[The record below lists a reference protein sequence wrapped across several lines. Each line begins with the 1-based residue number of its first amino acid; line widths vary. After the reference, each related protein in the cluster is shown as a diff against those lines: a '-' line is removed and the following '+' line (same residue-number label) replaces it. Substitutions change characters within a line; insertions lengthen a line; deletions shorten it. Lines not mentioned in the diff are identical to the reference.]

1 MTHVAESLHRYQPR
15 ALSPDQWNLARPNA
29 VALVTRATTD
39 TSATGRSLLSLLA
52 NFLAWHP
59 LWDRQSDPD
68 LAALLSPFHI
78 DTYVSSSTQHRNAGA
93 GLRRLA
99 RCVGAMPQR
108 TTTPSK
114 RPSAGATTFWHA
126 VAGRGPLTAL
136 VVASRRCG
144 RVLTPRTFTDVA
156 GNLVEEAL
164 DLAELVAGC
173 AREGDAGTVSV
184 LHDVARTL
192 RSSSDGEQMEG
203 EVSSRTARPSRTTET
218 SIRTP
223 SRTAVLRQAREARRR
238 REEARV
244 LAQTGPT
251 ARPLDELTAPL
262 PAIEEATA
270 TYRPYRFSDS
280 DWSLVEETTRAL
292 LRAYGPPS
300 VTWVQTQAGVI
311 ARFCRWVATRPER
324 IHRGEVL
331 RVDETLETGL
341 IDLYLAGPLANVP
354 DSSRATA
361 RSLVRRATRNLSPLP
376 TGSIAYHPVN
386 PPYSAAECAAYL
398 RLARLQ
404 PTSATRRGMSSLV
417 ALGLGAGLSSQEQRE
432 VSDERVHEVDLDGEK
447 LLVVDVPGPRARHVV
462 VRAPYDDLL
471 REAIALHREQGRRG
485 NQPLYG
491 TKVDRHNA
499 SGTVTG
505 SARTAFGVGVQI
517 DPARLRSTWLVALMS
532 ADLPLGVLL
541 KVSGLRSA
549 RTLVD
554 LLPYCPE
561 PSEDAVLTAL
571 RAAGERSVSS

>member
-1 MTHVAESLHRYQPR
+1 MSDVAEGLDRYQPK
-15 ALSPDQWNLARPNA
+15 ALSSAQWDLARPNA
-29 VALVTRATTD
+29 VALVTRATANTPI
-39 TSATGRSLLSLLA
+39 TAHSLLSLLA

-59 LWDRQSDPD
+59 LWDRTVEPD
-68 LAALLSPFHI
+68 LVALLASPHI
-78 DTYVSSSTQHRNAGA
+78 DVYVASSTQHRNAGA

-108 TTTPSK
+108 DTTPSK
-114 RPSAGATTFWHA
+114 RSSAGATAFWRA

-144 RVLTPRTFTDVA
+144 RVLTPGTFTDLA
-156 GNLVEEAL
+156 GNLVEETP
-164 DLAELVAGC
+164 DLAELVAEC
-173 AREGDAGTVSV
+173 AREGDVGTLSV
-184 LHDVARTL
+184 LHYVARTL
-192 RSSSDGEQMEG
+192 RSLSDGEPVGG
-203 EVSSRTARPSRTTET
+203 EVSSRVVRPSRTTET
-218 SIRTP
+218 STRTP

-244 LAQTGPT
+244 LAQTGPM
-251 ARPLDELTAPL
+251 ARDLDELTAPL
-262 PAIEEATA
+262 PAIEEAITA
-270 TYRPYRFSDS
+270 YRPYRFSDA
-280 DWSLVEETTRAL
+280 DWALVEKATRTL
-292 LRAYGPPS
+292 LRAYSPPS
-300 VTWVQTQAGVI
+300 VTWVQTQAGTI

-324 IHRGEVL
+324 LHRGEVL
-331 RVDETLETGL
+331 RVDETLEAGL
-341 IDLYLAGPLANVP
+341 IDLYLAGPLTNVP

-386 PPYSAAECAAYL
+386 PPCSPAECAAFL

-404 PTSATRRGMSSLV
+404 PTAATRRGMSSLV

-432 VSDERVHEVDLDGEK
+432 VSEGRIHEVDLDGEK
-447 LLVVDVPGPRARHVV
+447 VLVVDVPGARARRVV

-471 REAIALHREQGRRG
+471 REAIALHREQGRRA

-491 TKVDRHNA
+491 TKVDRRNA

-505 SARTAFGVGVQI
+505 SARTAFGVGVDI
-517 DPARLRSTWLVALMS
+517 DAARLRSTWLVALMG

-541 KVSGLRSA
+541 RVSGLRSA

-561 PSEDAVLTAL
+561 PSEEAVLAAL